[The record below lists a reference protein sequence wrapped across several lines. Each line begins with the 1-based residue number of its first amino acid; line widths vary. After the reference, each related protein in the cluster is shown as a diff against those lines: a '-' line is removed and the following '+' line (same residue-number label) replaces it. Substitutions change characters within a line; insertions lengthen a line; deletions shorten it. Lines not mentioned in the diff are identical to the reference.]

1 MKRGIIEFDVGELF
15 EGYLLI
21 KTVDRGVTSGGK
33 PFLTIIFRDQS
44 GEMDAKLWDITNEDE
59 QMYIPESIVHLQGEI
74 RQFRGKS
81 QLNIRQ
87 IRLTNDTDQ
96 VRLEDFLEKAPVE
109 VDELK
114 SYLTQTIF
122 EMSNPKI
129 QRIVRQIVKKYQDQ
143 LFVFPAATKNHHEYT
158 SGLAHHIVS
167 MLKVAKQLKQLY
179 PEINL
184 DLLYAGIILHDIG
197 KVKELSNPI
206 SPSYTLEGKLLG
218 HITIMVD
225 EITATASELGI
236 EGEEVLMLQHMV
248 LSHHGKSE
256 WGSPKPP
263 LIREAELLHMIDL
276 IDAKMNMMNRALK
289 QTKPGEFTPR
299 IFPLEN
305 RSFYRPTFEEN

>member
-1 MKRGIIEFDVGELF
+1 
-15 EGYLLI
+15 
-21 KTVDRGVTSGGK
+21 
-33 PFLTIIFRDQS
+33 
-44 GEMDAKLWDITNEDE
+44 
-59 QMYIPESIVHLQGEI
+59 MYIPESIVHLHGEI

-87 IRLTNDTDQ
+87 IRLTNETDQ

-109 VDELK
+109 IDELK
-114 SYLTQTIF
+114 SYITQIIF
-122 EMSNPKI
+122 EMSNPNI

-179 PEINL
+179 PEINI

-263 LIREAELLHMIDL
+263 LIREAEILHMIDL
-276 IDAKMNMMNRALK
+276 IDAKMNMMNRALDK
-289 QTKPGEFTPR
+289 TKPGEFTPK